1 LNKSKTLVFIPAY
14 NEENSIG
21 HLLDSLLDLKVQ
33 EIDILVIDDGSS
45 DKTNSIVEDKDVKLI
60 SHEGNKGYESALST
74 GFNYA
79 CQENYCYAVSFDAD
93 GQIDPKDIIKFLSHA
108 VENEADLVV
117 GIRDYRNRFSEKLLA
132 TYGKYK
138 YNIQDPLCG
147 IKLYRI
153 SACKH
158 LLPFDT
164 CNLVGMEMAF
174 KMIEDGK
181 RVFEQNINITKRN
194 DNSRYGS
201 SFKGEF
207 NIISSLIRSISLF
220 GIRKIS

>member
-1 LNKSKTLVFIPAY
+1 MNNHKTLVFIPAF
-14 NEENSIG
+14 NEERSIG
-21 HLLDSLLDLKVQ
+21 AVIDSLKELP
-33 EIDILVIDDGSS
+33 IDILIIDDGSS
-45 DKTNSIVEDKDVKLI
+45 DRTKQIAFDKDVEII
-60 SHEGNKGYESALST
+60 SHDLNMGYESALSS

-79 CQENYCYAVSFDAD
+79 CFKNYCYAVSFDAD
-93 GQIDPKDIIKFLSHA
+93 GQIDPNDIIKFLSYA

-117 GIRDYRNRFSEKLLA
+117 GIRDYRNRFSEKLLT

-181 RVFEQNINITKRN
+181 RVLEQNISITKRN

-201 SFKGEF
+201 SFRGEL
-207 NIISSLIRSISLF
+207 NIISSLIRAISLF